1 MYTKGR
7 VFYNTWEDWVHAK
20 FGDKIK
26 EECKN
31 FVFLEDG
38 SMKYDF
44 DKFDDYIDAMIDAIK
59 NGEDID
65 RIISLVFREPVDQPI
80 VKQKLINI
88 MNDDQ
93 NKNINCEYDDDVKKL
108 FNEIF

>member
-20 FGDKIK
+20 YGDKIK

-31 FVFLEDG
+31 FIFFEDG

-65 RIISLVFREPVDQPI
+65 RVISLVFREPVDQPI

-88 MNDDQ
+88 MNDEQ
-93 NKNINCEYDDDVKKL
+93 KLKILTGEYEYNYD
-108 FNEIF
+108 